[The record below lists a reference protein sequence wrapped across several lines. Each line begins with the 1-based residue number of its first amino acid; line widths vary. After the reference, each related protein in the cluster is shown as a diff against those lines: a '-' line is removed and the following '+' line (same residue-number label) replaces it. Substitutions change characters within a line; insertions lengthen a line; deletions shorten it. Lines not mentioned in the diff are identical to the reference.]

1 MSKKELLHEVPIIA
15 NNKLDAQTAIITLD
29 APTIAKAA
37 EPGQF
42 VQLST
47 SQFLRRPISIMSVDR
62 EQGTVELGI
71 RAVGI
76 GTRELIGLKIKE
88 MVSVMGPLGHGFSFE
103 KIKELIVVGGGIGIF
118 PLVMVLEEAKRLA
131 IPTTLICG
139 FRSEQEAM
147 LLERLRNLAHRCVF
161 SSDTGGLDFHGHA
174 AAALTQEISSRRE
187 VGEGVFAKNTTDAN
201 MHSSIHL
208 ITCGPIPLL
217 RAVATIASDNKIPC
231 DVSLES
237 RMACGIGVCLGC
249 AIPIIDESNGVA
261 YERCCHE
268 GPVFKASRVAWSSMS
283 GIV

>member
-15 NNKLDAQTAIITLD
+15 NNKLDAQTAVITLD
-29 APTIAKAA
+29 APTIAKTAI
-37 EPGQF
+37 PGQF

-47 SQFLRRPISIMSVDR
+47 SRYLRRPISIMSVDR

-71 RAVGI
+71 RAVGT
-76 GTRELIGLKIKE
+76 GTRELIGLKTGE
-88 MVSVMGPLGHGFSFE
+88 MARVMGPLGHGFSFE
-103 KIKELIVVGGGIGIF
+103 NVKELIVVGGGIGIF
-118 PLVMVLEEAKRLA
+118 PLVMVLEEAKRLS

-147 LLERLRNLAHRCVF
+147 LIERLRNLAHRCVF

-174 AAALTQEISSRRE
+174 AAALTQEL
-187 VGEGVFAKNTTDAN
+187 AKRQEDT
-201 MHSSIHL
+201 SLLSYIHMM
-208 ITCGPIPLL
+208 TCGPVPLL
-217 RAVATIASDNKIPC
+217 QAVAAIASEKKISC

-249 AIPIIDESNGVA
+249 AIPIIDGSDGVA

-268 GPVFKASRVAWSSMS
+268 GPVFEASRVAWSSMT